1 MIINRIR
8 LADGSYSEMVDVTP
22 RRLETHRFEHFVTS
36 SLGRSRRGVL
46 RSHGYGL
53 MFEVTLYPE
62 NCPIEPLYF
71 DEKDALYPRAE
82 FLSNVHR
89 AYLKREWGASQ
100 ELHGL

>member
-1 MIINRIR
+1 MIIGRIR
-8 LADGSYSEMVDVTP
+8 LSDGSYSEMRDVTP
-22 RRLETHRFEHFVTS
+22 RRLETHRFDHYVIS
-36 SLGRSRRGVL
+36 SAGRSLRGVL

-62 NCPIEPLYF
+62 NCPIDPLYF
-71 DEKDALYPRAE
+71 DEQDVLYPRAE

-89 AYLKREWGASQ
+89 AYLEREWGASQ